1 MRQLVALACVLISA
15 GCTPG
20 ATRAVIAQSAA
31 SSVVTIDVNL
41 TLDSPSS
48 TPQGSAGGYR
58 PVTTTVS
65 VGTSIR
71 FMNSDSFAHT
81 ATSLGTAT
89 TFPAASPFSSLA
101 LQQYGSVLSQ
111 DWSSGILQPGASSQ
125 TIVADKPGT
134 YLYGCFFHYGSPM
147 RAAAIVVQ

>member
-1 MRQLVALACVLISA
+1 MRLLVALACILFSA

-20 ATRAVIAQSAA
+20 ATRSVVAENST

-41 TLDSPSS
+41 TLDPPSN
-48 TPQGSAGGYR
+48 TPQGTSGGYR
-58 PVTTTVS
+58 PATTTVT
-65 VGTSIR
+65 VGTAIR
-71 FMNSDSFAHT
+71 FMNSDTFAHT

-89 TFPAASPFSSLA
+89 SFPAASPFSSLA
-101 LQQYGSVLSQ
+101 LQQYGTVLSQ
-111 DWSSGILQPGASSQ
+111 DWSSGILQPGTVSQ
-125 TIVADKPGT
+125 TLIADKPGT

>member
-1 MRQLVALACVLISA
+1 MRQLVALACILFSA

-20 ATRAVIAQSAA
+20 ATHAMVAENAA

-41 TLDSPSS
+41 TLDQLAS
-48 TPQGSAGGYR
+48 TAQGMAGGYR
-58 PVTTTVS
+58 PIATTVT
-65 VGTSIR
+65 VGTAIR
-71 FMNSDSFAHT
+71 FVNSDTFAHT

-89 TFPAASPFSSLA
+89 AFPAASPFSSLA
-101 LQQYGSVLSQ
+101 LQQYGTVLSG
-111 DWSSGILQPGASSQ
+111 DWSSGILQTGASSQ
-125 TIVADKPGT
+125 TLIADKPGT